1 MAEFKIKNLM
11 VDIVS
16 ADIVDKIGKFCRFPT
31 RYCHFFISPCIFPS
45 GVACELK
52 SIDCLISEGC
62 GPNRSTCVAGSETWL
77 IDLETL
83 VINPEDIRIVQA
95 QLDEMFHAIKVR
107 AAEVEIEMRP
117 QNLKQVEI
125 LEEQLNIALD
135 ELKRIRGELGGK
147 K

>member
-1 MAEFKIKNLM
+1 
-11 VDIVS
+11 
-16 ADIVDKIGKFCRFPT
+16 
-31 RYCHFFISPCIFPS
+31 
-45 GVACELK
+45 
-52 SIDCLISEGC
+52 
-62 GPNRSTCVAGSETWL
+62 
-77 IDLETL
+77 

-117 QNLKQVEI
+117 KNLKQVEI